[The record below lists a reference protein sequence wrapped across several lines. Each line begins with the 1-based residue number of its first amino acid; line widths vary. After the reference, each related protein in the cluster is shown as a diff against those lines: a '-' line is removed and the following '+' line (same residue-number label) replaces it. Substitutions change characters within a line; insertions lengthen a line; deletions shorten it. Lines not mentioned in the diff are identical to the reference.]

1 MRARGGTRSDLAL
14 LRVRL
19 KESIAALGL
28 ARQPTPEYERSF
40 QIDESLLQDALDAD
54 VGYANPRAL
63 EYDIN
68 SVRSIYTLRRGK
80 APFRLDD
87 AVAVLVTSNAA
98 FARVAY
104 EYGKQHESTREVAS
118 VITDFSLAN
127 VAWLKAPVGA
137 PRLPAREL
145 MAMCYAA
152 LEPGPGL
159 WSAYMR
165 EIDKLRQRGDI
176 TARDHELLR
185 SSLRVRDE
193 LANLTMGEEAAL
205 TGRTVMEILHRIE
218 ASIVAEKASELAV
231 EQAAHADTK
240 SQREDLTREKEEVIR
255 QVYWA
260 TQSTA
265 RWISRT
271 VLGVGCVALAVG
283 GVCSPYL
290 TSRFVKSSFAL
301 TALVNAVV
309 AAAGVWGLL
318 GGVFGWSLREKT
330 NALESAIQ
338 RRLQERALKAL
349 RLSPPSRVDAREA
362 A

>member
-1 MRARGGTRSDLAL
+1 
-14 LRVRL
+14 
-19 KESIAALGL
+19 
-28 ARQPTPEYERSF
+28 
-40 QIDESLLQDALDAD
+40 
-54 VGYANPRAL
+54 
-63 EYDIN
+63 
-68 SVRSIYTLRRGK
+68 
-80 APFRLDD
+80 
-87 AVAVLVTSNAA
+87 
-98 FARVAY
+98 
-104 EYGKQHESTREVAS
+104 
-118 VITDFSLAN
+118 
-127 VAWLKAPVGA
+127 
-137 PRLPAREL
+137 